1 MCAPCSVQT
10 YQGIDRCG
18 ERLAEEVGAYVQ
30 QHPALQRIS
39 VVGHSMGGLI
49 ARYALGD
56 PPLLY
61 KLSAGIYRADF
72 VLACLIASQGVCT
85 APCCSEG
92 GFGVQARCTT
102 LRPGSSAGF
111 GLRTSSRWRPPTW
124 AVGRAT
130 LLHRCGSGLHP
141 YLQDLKGP
149 SVSCTHRPT
158 SYPVMQACGTSGVFQ
173 RMWFVSWALLPS
185 QAVIMKMHM
194 PPEHLGCWHA
204 TLGGKG

>member
-1 MCAPCSVQT
+1 M
-10 YQGIDRCG
+10 
-18 ERLAEEVGAYVQ
+18 
-30 QHPALQRIS
+30 
-39 VVGHSMGGLI
+39 
-49 ARYALGD
+49 
-56 PPLLY
+56 
-61 KLSAGIYRADF
+61 
-72 VLACLIASQGVCT
+72 
-85 APCCSEG
+85 
-92 GFGVQARCTT
+92 QARCTT